1 MGSDSSA
8 GGFDGRRGSSRA
20 AFVLALAFAAILA
33 LASGCGR
40 GGHGAE
46 TDPEKGSDVGILNAS
61 LTRELTT
68 LDAYT
73 RGRPLLKGS
82 ERPVGR
88 LLRAQ
93 EQEYVD
99 ALTKAIRGLG
109 GETEAEPEELDFS
122 RVKSQADFLAL
133 AYELESAALASY
145 TDAAPRLYTSAPRTL
160 DASLAAGH
168 AQHLVVLRQG
178 LGAGLP
184 ASIPEA
190 LDDGEVPPPG
200 GGSPVGGR

>member
-1 MGSDSSA
+1 MGPDSSA
-8 GGFDGRRGSSRA
+8 GGYDRRRGFGRA
-20 AFVLALAFAAILA
+20 AVVSAFVLAILA
-33 LASGCGR
+33 VAGGCGR

-46 TDPEKGSDVGILNAS
+46 TDPEKGSDVEILNVA
-61 LTRELTT
+61 LARELTA

-73 RGRPLLKGS
+73 HGLPLLNGS
-82 ERPVGR
+82 TRAVGR
-88 LLRAQ
+88 ELRAQ

-109 GETEAEPEELDFS
+109 GDTEAEPEALDFS
-122 RVKSQADFLAL
+122 KVGRRADFLAL

-145 TDAAPRLYTSAPRTL
+145 VEAAPRLFTAAPRTL

-178 LGAGLP
+178 LGATP
-184 ASIPEA
+184 AASVPEA
-190 LDDGEVPPPG
+190 FDGGEVPPPG
-200 GGSPVGGR
+200 IDPGGGG